1 MDYKWLEVA
10 WQEWKEVV
18 EAAQFIKIVKK
29 GDAALKVAR
38 DLRASSKGE
47 DKASS

>member
-18 EAAQFIKIVKK
+18 EATEFVDIVKK
-29 GDAALKVAR
+29 GGAALKVAK
-38 DLRASSKGE
+38 DLRASSKGKR
-47 DKASS
+47 KASS